1 MGVPDPYRGET
12 VKAFIVVK
20 EGGALTEEDVV
31 NYCKENLALYKVP
44 KLIEFMDELPKSVVG
59 KTLRRELRK
68 MELEK
73 IEKKKV

>member
-1 MGVPDPYRGET
+1 
-12 VKAFIVVK
+12 
-20 EGGALTEEDVV
+20 
-31 NYCKENLALYKVP
+31 
-44 KLIEFMDELPKSVVG
+44 MDELPKSVVG